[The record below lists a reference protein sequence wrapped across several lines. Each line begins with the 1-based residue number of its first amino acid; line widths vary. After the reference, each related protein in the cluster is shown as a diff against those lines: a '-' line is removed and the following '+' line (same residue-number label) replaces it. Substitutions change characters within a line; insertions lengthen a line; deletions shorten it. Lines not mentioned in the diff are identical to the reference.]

1 MKIIFLLLLSLPL
14 KAEVTTIEVAG
25 RKSATVYLPTDFAH
39 KKGLPLVISIH
50 GIMSNPKIQERI
62 FPAKNLIDKKG
73 FVLITPFGKRNYIGL
88 RFWNASEKCCDF
100 FNQNPDDISYIKEL
114 IIQSQKKFFIDPK
127 RVFLVGHSNGGIL
140 AYRFACE
147 ASEFI
152 SGIVS
157 IAGTN
162 VFEEINCNP
171 SKPISILQIHGKNDR
186 IIKYDGSLKRGFPS
200 ALDSILPWSKINNC
214 QEAIESKITPNLTK
228 LRFINCDK
236 DKSVEL
242 WSLNDRNHNKSLGS
256 ELTQEILNY
265 LF

>member
-1 MKIIFLLLLSLPL
+1 MLLSLPL
-14 KAEVTTIEVAG
+14 FAEVTTIEVEG
-25 RKSATVYLPTDFAH
+25 HKSATVYLPTDFAH
-39 KKGLPLVISIH
+39 KKDLPLVISLH
-50 GIMSNPKIQERI
+50 GVMSNPKIQEKI

-73 FVLITPFGKRNYIGL
+73 FILITPFGKRNYVGL
-88 RFWNASEKCCDF
+88 RFWNASEQCCDF
-100 FNQNPDDISYIKEL
+100 FKQNPDDISYLREL
-114 IIQSQKKFFIDPK
+114 IIKALKKFSIDPK
-127 RVFLVGHSNGGIL
+127 KVFLVGHSNGGIL

-147 ASEFI
+147 ASDLI

-157 IAGTN
+157 IAGPN

-171 SKPISILQIHGKNDR
+171 SKPISILHIHGKNDR
-186 IIKYDGSLKRGFPS
+186 IIKYDGNLKRGFPS

-214 QEAIESKITPNLTK
+214 QGMKEFNYTQNISK
-228 LRFINCDK
+228 LRFIECDK

-242 WSLNDRNHNKSLGS
+242 WTLNNRNHNKSLGN